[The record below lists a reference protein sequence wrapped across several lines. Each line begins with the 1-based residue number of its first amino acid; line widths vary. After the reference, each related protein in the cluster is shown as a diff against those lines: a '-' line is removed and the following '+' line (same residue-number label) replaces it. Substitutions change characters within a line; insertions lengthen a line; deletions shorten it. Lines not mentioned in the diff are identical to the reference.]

1 MISSGRCADSE
12 TRWDQ
17 GDVQADLT
25 EPMCPV
31 QYGTKMFESRRM
43 YEIGV
48 DGPVQRGNREN
59 GIVRQVTQ
67 QDSKATTERREREGA
82 WECEYRSELD
92 QEEDRSRSW
101 GLYKQG
107 TADERKEWQGINL
120 EQYQRQQR
128 SRLERTI

>member
-17 GDVQADLT
+17 ADVQADLT

-31 QYGTKMFESRRM
+31 WYGTKMFESRRI
-43 YEIGV
+43 YETGV
-48 DGPVQRGNREN
+48 DGPVQRGNRRN

-67 QDSKATTERREREGA
+67 QDSKATTERREREGV

-92 QEEDRSRSW
+92 QEEDRSRRR
-101 GLYKQG
+101 LYKQG
-107 TADERKEWQGINL
+107 TADKRKEWQGNNL

-128 SRLERTI
+128 SSLERTI